1 MRRELSRD
9 CPYCGAREALI
20 ILGARASS
28 LLSTAL
34 AQLFSSH
41 HNDDHKV
48 IAFSDN
54 VQDAAHRGSFFAAR
68 TWRNGIRSAISQV
81 IASHEDIALGDLPD
95 RVIEWWGRPDV
106 NPSAF
111 DEERFISEFI
121 APDRLW
127 LRDFE
132 ALRKNGTL
140 PAGSNLLSLVERRVR
155 WDTLGELT
163 FGAAIGRTLERTR
176 AAAVGVDREALER
189 ASGKALLRI
198 REEFGDLSGINE
210 LSARSLLL
218 GILRRMKDRGAVA
231 SPMFGGYLRNGG
243 NPRAIRDLALQDFG
257 PRSSLPVFPAP
268 VAEGDGVEALF
279 GSPRSWYETWTEKVL
294 TPVHVLAARRDA
306 ADVLLVVMNALC
318 EEGLV
323 TRLAA
328 RNTKVWALDPA
339 RLHVTTDTAVMR
351 CANSSRT
358 LVVPAREADLWHG
371 VPCLDLAAEDRY
383 VNCDPGRPTWAGRL
397 YGQAE
402 IRRIVSAEH
411 TALVSRPD
419 RDHLQERF
427 AASDVKPWEPNLL
440 SATPTLELGVDIGD
454 LSTVVMCSVPP
465 APVNYVQRTGRA
477 GRRDGNALTLTVA
490 AGRPHDLYYYA
501 APLEMLGR
509 GVEPPGIFLNA
520 PAVLERQL
528 TAFCLDCWVAGG
540 VDENAIPRAIRT
552 VLNDVERRNVQGFPY
567 PFFDY
572 IRESGD
578 DLLARFFSAFE
589 SRAGANDGLD
599 EASREVLHE
608 FLHGADPEESLRVR
622 ILKRLEEVAKDRQ
635 SLRNDA
641 DTLGRHDQ
649 GARAGSFRRGDQ
661 GTASRI
667 SPMNGERFRGC

>member
-1 MRRELSRD
+1 M
-9 CPYCGAREALI
+9 
-20 ILGARASS
+20 
-28 LLSTAL
+28 
-34 AQLFSSH
+34 
-41 HNDDHKV
+41 
-48 IAFSDN
+48 
-54 VQDAAHRGSFFAAR
+54 
-68 TWRNGIRSAISQV
+68 
-81 IASHEDIALGDLPD
+81 
-95 RVIEWWGRPDV
+95 
-106 NPSAF
+106 
-111 DEERFISEFI
+111 
-121 APDRLW
+121 
-127 LRDFE
+127 
-132 ALRKNGTL
+132 
-140 PAGSNLLSLVERRVR
+140 
-155 WDTLGELT
+155 
-163 FGAAIGRTLERTR
+163 
-176 AAAVGVDREALER
+176 GVDREALER

-198 REEFGDLSGINE
+198 REEFGELSGIDDFT
-210 LSARSLLL
+210 ARSLLL

-231 SPMFGGYLRNGG
+231 SPMFDGYLRSGG
-243 NPRAIRDLALQDFG
+243 NPFAIRDLALQDFG

-279 GSPRSWYETWTEKVL
+279 GSRRSWYETWAEKVL
-294 TPVHVLAARRDA
+294 TPIHLLAASRDA
-306 ADVLLVVMNALC
+306 ADVLLVVMDALC
-318 EEGLV
+318 AEGLV
-323 TRLAA
+323 SRLPA

-339 RLHVTTDTAVMR
+339 LLHVTTDTAVMR

-358 LVVPAREADLWHG
+358 LVVPAAEADLWHG
-371 VPCLDLAAEDRY
+371 VPCLDLAAQDRY
-383 VNCDPGRPTWAGRL
+383 VKGDPGRPTWAGRL

-411 TALVSRPD
+411 TALVSRSD

-427 AASDVKPWEPNLL
+427 AAQDVRPWEPNLL

-465 APVNYVQRTGRA
+465 APVNYLQRTGRA

-490 AGRPHDLYYYA
+490 NGRPHDLYYYA
-501 APLEMLGR
+501 EPMEMLGS

-572 IRESGD
+572 IAENGD

-589 SRAGANDGLD
+589 SHAGASDGLD
-599 EASREVLHE
+599 EASRQFLRK
-608 FLHGADPEESLRVR
+608 FLHGADPDDSLRLR

-641 DTLGRHDQ
+641 DTLGRRIRALEQGPSDEETGALIKNLADERESASGAAEDDQ
-649 GARAGSFRRGDQ
+649 RARDLRIPDRRRAAAQ
-661 GTASRI
+661 LRLS
-667 SPMNGERFRGC
+667 